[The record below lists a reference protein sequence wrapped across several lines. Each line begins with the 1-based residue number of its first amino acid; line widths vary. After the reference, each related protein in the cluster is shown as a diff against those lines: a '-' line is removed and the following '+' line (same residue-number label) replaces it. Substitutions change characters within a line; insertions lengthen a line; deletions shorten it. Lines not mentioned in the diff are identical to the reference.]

1 MIVCDHCG
9 CITQTG
15 HLKKKV
21 NKDGK
26 QRPVKMRS
34 VIARLSIVAVN
45 IVASIVCIVIN
56 CMVYRHHLNVVI

>member
-1 MIVCDHCG
+1 MIVCDHRG

-45 IVASIVCIVIN
+45 IVASIVCK
-56 CMVYRHHLNVVI
+56 L